1 MKPVIVLLAIFFLI
15 SFLRKR
21 SVKPPQKAAPR
32 HDSDARPKSA
42 GEEMVFDTVCNS
54 YIPVSSA
61 ISLKVNGELE
71 YFCSE
76 ECREKFRQGQA

>member
-15 SFLRKR
+15 SILRKR
-21 SVKPPQKAAPR
+21 SKPLRKPR
-32 HDSDARPKSA
+32 PGSDEARPKRD

-61 ISLKVNGELE
+61 ISLKVDGELE

-76 ECREKFRQGQA
+76 ECREKFRQGKA

>member
-1 MKPVIVLLAIFFLI
+1 MKPVVVLLAIFFLI
-15 SFLRKR
+15 YFLRKR
-21 SVKPPQKAAPR
+21 SAKPLQKARP
-32 HDSDARPKSA
+32 DEARPRSA

-61 ISLKVNGELE
+61 LSLKVDGELE

-76 ECREKFRQGQA
+76 ECREKFRQGKA

>member
-21 SVKPPQKAAPR
+21 SSKPLRKPR
-32 HDSDARPKSA
+32 PGPDEARPRSG

-54 YIPVSSA
+54 YIPISSA
-61 ISLKVNGELE
+61 LSLKVDGELE

-76 ECREKFRQGQA
+76 ECREKFRQGKA